1 MGRVLTPLGGDP
13 SSLAAARV
21 REFLFTD
28 SDFERVRQLIYGH
41 AGISLAPI
49 KRDMVYGRLARR
61 LRALDYERFADYLD
75 LVEQADSG
83 EWEFFVNALTTNLTS
98 FFREAHHFELLAE
111 HLRAFARPLPIRIW
125 CAAASTGEE
134 AYSLAMTACEV
145 FKTLAPPV
153 SIVATDI
160 DTRVLEVARQG
171 VYPLERVEQ
180 LSSERL
186 RSFFQKGVGKQ
197 AGNAR
202 VRPELQKLVHFGRLN
217 LLDRD
222 YALDVPFDVIFCR
235 NVMIYFDKATQ
246 YQILQR
252 FVPLLHA
259 DGLLFAGHSE
269 SFMHASEFFRSLGRT
284 VYERTDRQR

>member
-1 MGRVLTPLGGDP
+1 
-13 SSLAAARV
+13 
-21 REFLFTD
+21 
-28 SDFERVRQLIYGH
+28 
-41 AGISLAPI
+41 
-49 KRDMVYGRLARR
+49 
-61 LRALDYERFADYLD
+61 
-75 LVEQADSG
+75 
-83 EWEFFVNALTTNLTS
+83 
-98 FFREAHHFELLAE
+98 
-111 HLRAFARPLPIRIW
+111 LPIRIW

-145 FKTLAPPV
+145 FKTLEPPV

-160 DTRVLEVARQG
+160 DTRVLEIARQG

-180 LSSERL
+180 LPTERL
-186 RSFFQKGVGKQ
+186 RAFFQKGVGKQ

-202 VRPELQKLVHFGRLN
+202 IRPELQKLVHFGRLN

-252 FVPLLHA
+252 FVPLLHE

-269 SFMHASEFFRSLGRT
+269 SFMHAAEFFRSLGRT